1 MAYFITESCIGCTAC
16 SRVCPVDAIAGAAR
30 QRHTVNIR
38 RCVSCGTCGSV
49 CPKQAILDGH
59 GKPCH
64 AVPRAKWPK
73 PKVNPVLCSA
83 CGICTVQCRFDC
95 MRISDPAFHGDI
107 HVHAE
112 LSDPVKCVG
121 CGLCARAC
129 PLHAIEMEVLEA

>member
-30 QRHTVNIR
+30 QRHTVNVR

-59 GKPCH
+59 GKLCH

-83 CGICTVQCRFDC
+83 CGICTELGDEAALAEGIRKLMCA
-95 MRISDPAFHGDI
+95 DPAAMGRR
-107 HVHAE
+107 
-112 LSDPVKCVG
+112 
-121 CGLCARAC
+121 ARAYFEAHFDKRM
-129 PLHAIEMEVLEA
+129 LMDEMDDLFLRC